1 MRILNVFIVTVY
13 MRYWFECPLPSA
25 APKNDIRMIMDLIQY
40 RNINENIAKEVL
52 NVFLRHLWY
61 LSETLIGFAFFDRTI
76 DSKTKRLMVTALEKS
91 GDVEKCKKVNIRAD
105 FERYGD
111 NKKSIILD
119 SVDVSKL
126 DTDNFVT
133 SNTHQ
138 FFDSLFAN
146 DSTEGDFKNFLK
158 IDPNGWI
165 TNESYLRAEEIVN
178 KISVV
183 NDTAEGAIN
192 LITRFN
198 KKVTNSEDE
207 KQMVLQVVE
216 AHQKLFP
223 TRASKKQIMQN
234 SYKPK

>member
-1 MRILNVFIVTVY
+1 M
-13 MRYWFECPLPSA
+13 
-25 APKNDIRMIMDLIQY
+25 
-40 RNINENIAKEVL
+40 
-52 NVFLRHLWY
+52 
-61 LSETLIGFAFFDRTI
+61 
-76 DSKTKRLMVTALEKS
+76 
-91 GDVEKCKKVNIRAD
+91 
-105 FERYGD
+105 
-111 NKKSIILD
+111 
-119 SVDVSKL
+119 
-126 DTDNFVT
+126 
-133 SNTHQ
+133 
-138 FFDSLFAN
+138 FAN

-165 TNESYLRAEEIVN
+165 TNESYLRAEEVVN

-183 NDTAEGAIN
+183 NDTAERAIN

-198 KKVTNSEDE
+198 KKVTSSEDE